1 MNKKLALIISFF
13 TLLTLSAATW
23 LAYEA
28 FTLDTRLLQIDKEAQ
43 QKRLVA
49 LSIPRVQAEMKNLLR
64 QEIDKLGYAPP
75 IGQLVYAPPTENMP
89 DYVRGYFLLSPAG
102 L

>member
-1 MNKKLALIISFF
+1 MNKKLILIITFF
-13 TLLTLSAATW
+13 SLLTLSAASW

-28 FTLDTRLLQIDKEAQ
+28 FTLDTRLLQLDKEAQ
-43 QKRLVA
+43 QKRLME
-49 LSIPRVQAEMKNLLR
+49 LSIPRIQAEIKNVLR

-75 IGQLVYAPPTENMP
+75 H
-89 DYVRGYFLLSPAG
+89 RPAG